1 MSNQTR
7 FRFFLA
13 TPTQEYSSQTLR
25 KYLYSAKSSQE
36 LASAKKY
43 LASYFARS
51 DIGVYKWFPKNQ
63 VFKHYPRKVAEESFI
78 PSSRSEALLRVRKG
92 LSDLAEGLENLDKQV
107 SFILLFLARTL
118 TEV

>member
-43 LASYFARS
+43 LVSYFARS
-51 DIGVYKWFPKNQ
+51 DTGVYKWFPKNQ
-63 VFKHYPRKVAEESFI
+63 VFKHYSRKATEESFI
-78 PSSRSEALLRVRKG
+78 QKDIVQFRN
-92 LSDLAEGLENLDKQV
+92 DEGKVIDVFDIQAWFFRN
-107 SFILLFLARTL
+107 
-118 TEV
+118 